1 LLCHTAVR
9 TGKGSLSTWSDRSSY
24 LGGCDDATWQKSFA
38 RFCAVFRESVK
49 KIRCRSAAAGRTGH
63 GRRVPGFPP
72 RSVGSAR
79 TRSRAIPP
87 TPRPRGRL
95 SVLAF
100 LAPAQ
105 RSRGGESAAVS
116 SRADYDGGARRGA
129 RLTRLLARRERRC
142 PARRGRRAGL
152 ARVEPTREFEPFV
165 AAAASHAG
173 SRSRARAASGSRVR
187 RAGAA
192 PSSISGRRT
201 TRSEPLRWPPWPSH
215 LVVAL
220 PPDGRESQRECGWT
234 YHREAQPRPGHS
246 IRSFS

>member
-1 LLCHTAVR
+1 
-9 TGKGSLSTWSDRSSY
+9 
-24 LGGCDDATWQKSFA
+24 
-38 RFCAVFRESVK
+38 
-49 KIRCRSAAAGRTGH
+49 
-63 GRRVPGFPP
+63 
-72 RSVGSAR
+72 
-79 TRSRAIPP
+79 IPP

-220 PPDGRESQRECGWT
+220 PPEGGSHNASAAGPTTAKLNLAQGIAFEASLDKACYTRSDSQNEV
-234 YHREAQPRPGHS
+234 PRCPS
-246 IRSFS
+246 ATASSWQRSLPHLGSACMLTT